1 MCGVGAL
8 RLQTGI
14 QERDIL
20 YLCCE
25 NQVDFT
31 YSCCTCTNFIKAA
44 FAGLQCTI
52 LCVS

>member
-14 QERDIL
+14 EEEDIL
-20 YLCCE
+20 YLHQE
-25 NQVDFT
+25 NMVGSRCHCLANRTFQLISADIQ
-31 YSCCTCTNFIKAA
+31 S
-44 FAGLQCTI
+44 TI